1 MADSYVGYAPADR
14 LYLANAS
21 VDNAALAT
29 SAITGQTALGAA
41 PAAAD
46 VLLVYD
52 DSASALKKVTYANFG
67 GDIAGVTA
75 GTGLNG
81 GGTSGT
87 VTLNLD
93 ATLTGMTSITSTAFV
108 GALTGNV
115 TGNASG
121 TAATVTGAAQTAITS
136 VAATGLGINKAS
148 PTALLD
154 ILAGTGSEV
163 GINIKSSGA
172 AGNTARLTSN
182 AGDDGQLELLQS
194 TGTSIVKIVGDA
206 STNSYINSQYLGI
219 GTTGPDKLLHL
230 VGGDLKLEGTSA
242 QKELIFKRSDATAPH
257 GKISYLDSAGTQYW
271 TIGSNLRA
279 GPGWE
284 INEGAGQGTC
294 RFNVAVGGNV
304 GIGLDTT
311 APVKQFEISKS
322 AVARISALSDA
333 ATIAVD
339 FNTAQNWSVTLAGN
353 RTLANPT
360 NITAGQT
367 GSIFVTQDG
376 TGGRTLSFASY
387 WDFVAG
393 TAPTMTTTAAAVDRI
408 DYIVRTTTSI
418 EAVVTLAYS

>member
-21 VDNAALAT
+21 VDNAAIAA
-29 SAITGQTALGAA
+29 SVITGQTALGAA

-46 VLLVYD
+46 VLLIYD
-52 DSASALKKVTYANFG
+52 DDASALKKVTYANFG

-93 ATLTGMTSITSTAFV
+93 ATLTWMTSITSTAFV

-242 QKELIFKRSDATAPH
+242 QKELSFKNTSATAPH
-257 GKISYLDSAGTQYW
+257 GNIAYYDSADTQYW
-271 TIGSNLRA
+271 NIGSNIRV
-279 GPGWE
+279 GQGWE
-284 INEGAGQGTC
+284 INEGTGQGVN
-294 RFNVAVGGNV
+294 RFNVAPGGNV
-304 GIGLDTT
+304 GIGTDTT
-311 APVKQFEISKS
+311 APAKQFEITKS

-353 RTLANPT
+353 RTLGNPT

-376 TGGRTLSFASY
+376 TGGRTLSYGSNWKFP
-387 WDFVAG
+387 AG
-393 TAPTMTTTAAAVDRI
+393 TAPTLTTTANAVDRI
-408 DYIVRTTTSI
+408 DYIVRGATLI
-418 EAVVTLAYS
+418 QAVATLAYA

>member
-1 MADSYVGYAPADR
+1 MADSYVGYSPADR
-14 LYLANAS
+14 TSISQMRRLVMRQLAA
-21 VDNAALAT
+21 
-29 SAITGQTALGAA
+29 SAITGQTALGDT
-41 PAAAD
+41 PASCGC
-46 VLLVYD
+46 LCCFMMM
-52 DSASALKKVTYANFG
+52 SASVLKKVTYANFG

-93 ATLTGMTSITSTAFV
+93 ATLTGMTSITSTDFV

-121 TAATVTGAAQTAITS
+121 TAATVTGAAQAAITS

-219 GTTGPDKLLHL
+219 GTTTPNKLLHL
-230 VGGDLKLEGTSA
+230 LGGDLKLEGTSA
-242 QKELIFKRSDATAPH
+242 QKELSFKNTSATAPH
-257 GKISYLDSAGTQYW
+257 GLGFHIMIPLTPNTGILEATSESV
-271 TIGSNLRA
+271 R
-279 GPGWE
+279 
-284 INEGAGQGTC
+284 
-294 RFNVAVGGNV
+294 VGKSMK
-304 GIGLDTT
+304 
-311 APVKQFEISKS
+311 ARVKE
-322 AVARISALSDA
+322 
-333 ATIAVD
+333 
-339 FNTAQNWSVTLAGN
+339 
-353 RTLANPT
+353 
-360 NITAGQT
+360 
-367 GSIFVTQDG
+367 
-376 TGGRTLSFASY
+376 
-387 WDFVAG
+387 
-393 TAPTMTTTAAAVDRI
+393 
-408 DYIVRTTTSI
+408 
-418 EAVVTLAYS
+418 